1 MKKLILTGTII
12 FGFIFGIQ
20 AQVGIGNTNPSAS
33 LDVNG
38 TVRVTSLPVGTSD
51 LITLTGH
58 TSSRLFNRTNIGA
71 NLIIINNSLD
81 TAPVS
86 GSIGDLNLGVHP
98 IQAGTI
104 VDLNL
109 EISSGKSNSNATF
122 IRLHSYNS
130 NINIAGITNGVHG
143 RHFTL
148 FFSETANI
156 SLLEDDLA
164 ALPQNRI
171 LTAAT
176 SQLSIS
182 GMGFID
188 LVYDATG
195 GSDSLGRWIII
206 KFRG

>member
-1 MKKLILTGTII
+1 MKKLILTATII

-38 TVRVTSLPVGTSD
+38 TVRVTSLPVGTTD
-51 LITLTGH
+51 LITLAGH
-58 TSSRLFNRTNIGA
+58 TSSRAFNRTNIGA

-98 IQAGTI
+98 IEAGTI

-109 EISSGKSNSNATF
+109 EISSGNSNSNATF

-195 GSDSLGRWIII
+195 GSDSLGRWVII